1 MWDSAEKIGFI
12 VIIGVLM
19 LFILR
24 SSGELGSRALTVS
37 RPAHFEGEPPDAH
50 GGSHTAHNDSAHN
63 NAGHDGAHDD
73 AHGQGYGAYERRS
86 NVGRQLLILFT
97 LLVVLLAI
105 VWIGT
110 GSLGIFWY

>member
-19 LFILR
+19 LLILR

-50 GGSHTAHNDSAHN
+50 GGSDSASSN
-63 NAGHDGAHDD
+63 TGHDD
-73 AHGQGYGAYERRS
+73 AHGEGYGAYERRS
-86 NVGRQLLILFT
+86 NVGRQLLILFA

>member
-50 GGSHTAHNDSAHN
+50 GGSDTAHNDAE
-63 NAGHDGAHDD
+63 HDD
-73 AHGQGYGAYERRS
+73 AHGEGYGAYERRS

>member
-12 VIIGVLM
+12 VIVGVLM
-19 LFILR
+19 LLILR

-50 GGSHTAHNDSAHN
+50 D
-63 NAGHDGAHDD
+63 AGHDD
-73 AHGQGYGAYERRS
+73 AHGEGYGAYERRS

>member
-50 GGSHTAHNDSAHN
+50 D
-63 NAGHDGAHDD
+63 AGHDGAHDD
-73 AHGQGYGAYERRS
+73 AHGEGYGAYERRS